1 MDKTSL
7 YISIIQTLLSLAACI
22 LAWVIPKRIMWEQT
36 YSSLGSEY
44 RSYDFAIAV
53 QDIVEF
59 FTITCQS
66 DIEKVP
72 HEYKKRFF
80 FDMYGLNLDDYSD
93 FEDEDVLQMLRSNK
107 KLKINQNDATK
118 VLHYHKRLLTQYFH
132 DLCSCAKS
140 PFIGKRRVK
149 RDYTKSEAK
158 IMKILFLMNKAVDE
172 SPILYKDISSDFRMP
187 SEKRANGMNKDF
199 VYLYALLSKSG
210 RFMDI

>member
-72 HEYKKRFF
+72 HEYKKR
-80 FDMYGLNLDDYSD
+80 
-93 FEDEDVLQMLRSNK
+93 
-107 KLKINQNDATK
+107 LK
-118 VLHYHKRLLTQYFH
+118 
-132 DLCSCAKS
+132 
-140 PFIGKRRVK
+140 
-149 RDYTKSEAK
+149 
-158 IMKILFLMNKAVDE
+158 MKMFC
-172 SPILYKDISSDFRMP
+172 RC
-187 SEKRANGMNKDF
+187 
-199 VYLYALLSKSG
+199 SG
-210 RFMDI
+210 RIKN